1 MRALGCPTKYTYISL
16 KEIRQ
21 WKSSSIQR
29 LGGPKMQLI
38 CWRADMWVSGSES
51 LIGKALAGSSVASVF
66 PVRRE
71 SKQEKQGGHDTRQL

>member
-1 MRALGCPTKYTYISL
+1 MGELRCGRVAEWGFVV
-16 KEIRQ
+16 
-21 WKSSSIQR
+21 W
-29 LGGPKMQLI
+29 GI
-38 CWRADMWVSGSES
+38 CGVGESQCRGVAVCESCNVGES

>member
-1 MRALGCPTKYTYISL
+1 MISSL
-16 KEIRQ
+16 KVICDVGE
-21 WKSSSIQR
+21 
-29 LGGPKMQLI
+29 LI
-38 CWRADMWVSGSES
+38 CDMLESCNVGES